1 MYFYFAKMQYRQ
13 EYLYLVHDWVRI
25 FFIHE
30 YSLICTKL
38 FCPRI
43 NAKLTLMFLSANWRE
58 IDANDFFL
66 LVSRGSARIFYEL
79 VSNVSRM

>member
-13 EYLYLVHDWVRI
+13 EYLYLVHNWVRI

-38 FCPRI
+38 FCPLI
-43 NAKLTLMFLSANWRE
+43 GTDE
-58 IDANDFFL
+58 H
-66 LVSRGSARIFYEL
+66 
-79 VSNVSRM
+79 